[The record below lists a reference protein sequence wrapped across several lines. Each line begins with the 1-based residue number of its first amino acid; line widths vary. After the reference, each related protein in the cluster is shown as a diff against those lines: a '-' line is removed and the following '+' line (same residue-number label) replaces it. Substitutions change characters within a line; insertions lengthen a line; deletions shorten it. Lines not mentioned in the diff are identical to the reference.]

1 MLMGYE
7 MIHIGEKLYS
17 CTYCSKKFRLKL
29 EEMKKHER
37 VHKGEKP
44 YPCKYCNKK
53 FSMMESVNRH
63 AVLSICT
70 Y

>member
-1 MLMGYE
+1 MLMRYE

-17 CTYCSKKFRLKL
+17 CTYCRKKFRLKL

-53 FSMMESVNRH
+53 FSMMEFIIYMQACQH
-63 AVLSICT
+63 
-70 Y
+70 

>member
-1 MLMGYE
+1 MRYE

-17 CTYCSKKFRLKL
+17 CTFYSKKFRLK

-37 VHKGEKP
+37 VHTDEKP

-53 FSMMESVNRH
+53 VQYDG
-63 AVLSICT
+63 IC
-70 Y
+70 